1 MDEQYQK
8 ICNIVKADI
17 ERVNKNLAFNPD
29 LNPELDRAIDGF
41 LNAPSKRIR
50 SLMTILYLRASK
62 IYLLPVHYELMA
74 AIELIHNVSL
84 IHDDVIDESKLR
96 RGIATLNDKFDNQLA
111 VISGDYLLGVALKKL
126 VKIRSLSVI
135 ELSELVKTFEEEF
148 GVSAAAPVAVAAVAG
163 AGAGAAAEEQ
173 TEFDVILT
181 GVGANK
187 VAVIK
192 AVREIT
198 GLGLK
203 EAKELVDNA
212 PKAIK
217 EKVEKADA
225 EAAAKK
231 LTDAGATAEVK

>member
-84 IHDDVIDESKLR
+84 IHDDVIDES
-96 RGIATLNDKFDNQLA
+96 N
-111 VISGDYLLGVALKKL
+111 
-126 VKIRSLSVI
+126 
-135 ELSELVKTFEEEF
+135 
-148 GVSAAAPVAVAAVAG
+148 
-163 AGAGAAAEEQ
+163 
-173 TEFDVILT
+173 
-181 GVGANK
+181 
-187 VAVIK
+187 
-192 AVREIT
+192 VR
-198 GLGLK
+198 
-203 EAKELVDNA
+203 V
-212 PKAIK
+212 
-217 EKVEKADA
+217 VFAD
-225 EAAAKK
+225 
-231 LTDAGATAEVK
+231 